1 MFKTNRNTVQCY
13 LCSQNLREINYKDVE
28 TLKRFVSSQAKL
40 IDPRFTGICAKH
52 QRGLARS
59 VKRARIMALLPFV
72 RR

>member
-1 MFKTNRNTVQCY
+1 MFKTAKKTIQCF
-13 LCSQNLREINYKDVE
+13 LCSQNLKEIDYKDTE
-28 TLKRFVSSQAKL
+28 ILKRFISSQAKL
-40 IDPRFTGICAKH
+40 IDPKFTGICARH